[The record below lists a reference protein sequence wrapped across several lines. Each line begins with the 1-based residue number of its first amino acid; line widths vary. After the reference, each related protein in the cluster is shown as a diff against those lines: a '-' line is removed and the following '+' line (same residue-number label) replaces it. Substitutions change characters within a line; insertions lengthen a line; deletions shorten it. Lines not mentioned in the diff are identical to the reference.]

1 MSTMIAIPSFGRA
14 VAAPVTERVQRTV
27 PVRAAAAMHAPVS
40 AVSCQGVT
48 KEFGANGTRTLA
60 LRGVDVEMHDGKLTL
75 LVGPSGC
82 GKTTLISIVA
92 GLLNPTQGTVS
103 VFGTDLSKLSGRKLV
118 EFRAHNVG
126 FVFQQYNL
134 LPALSAAEN
143 AAVPL
148 IINGWPRA
156 KAIAKARAML
166 VTVGLEKRADN
177 FPSQLSGGEQQRVA
191 IARALINE
199 PRLLVCDE
207 PTSALDARSG
217 QTVMELI
224 KQVAVEPG
232 RAVIVVTHDSRVYD
246 FGDRIVEMT
255 DGRISSERAADR
267 DAESAWPRRTESASY
282 KGLNPI
288 SVVGGAQ

>member
-1 MSTMIAIPSFGRA
+1 MI
-14 VAAPVTERVQRTV
+14 V
-27 PVRAAAAMHAPVS
+27 PVSENGGLAVTAPGLGIRNPQSAIRNRA
-40 AVSCQGVT
+40 AVSCKGVT

-60 LRGVDVEMHDGKLTL
+60 LRGVDLEVYDGQLTL

-82 GKTTLISIVA
+82 GKTTLISMIA
-92 GLLNPTQGTVS
+92 GLLNPTQGS
-103 VFGTDLSKLSGRKLV
+103 VAVLGTELSKLSGRRLV
-118 EFRAHNVG
+118 EFRAKNIG

-148 IINGWPRA
+148 IITGWSRA
-156 KAIAKARAML
+156 RAIARARAML
-166 VTVGLEKRADN
+166 ATVGLSHRADN

-224 KQVAVEPG
+224 KEVAVQPG
-232 RAVIVVTHDSRVYD
+232 RAVIVVTHDSRVYG
-246 FGDRIVEMT
+246 FGDRIVEMS
-255 DGRISSERAADR
+255 DGLISPSPYPLPRGER
-267 DAESAWPRRTESASY
+267 
-282 KGLNPI
+282 
-288 SVVGGAQ
+288 VG